1 MFLSCDGIRL
11 QYLFLNTLLKTVCL
25 LVYNIKVKNH
35 TFSLYASLRLFAI
48 ERNSMQPTEKIVN
61 ERPETELLTKDFFYE
76 LPEELIAQSPSEE
89 RDGCRLMV
97 LERDSG
103 NIEHKIFKNII
114 DYLNPEDIL
123 VVNSSKV
130 IPARLIGTSDKT
142 GSPIELLLL
151 RAVDNGEWETLVR
164 PGKRAKVGAS
174 FSFGGILRATVTDIV
189 EGGNRTVSFE
199 YDKEKYGNIYSV
211 LDEVGN
217 MPLPPYITRKLER
230 KSDYQTVYAKEEGS
244 AAAPTAGLHF
254 TEALLEKIKAKGV
267 GYAEVTLHVGLGTFR
282 PVKADKITEHQMH
295 GEFFHIEPE
304 VAAMINERRAKGG
317 RVIAVGTTATRVLE
331 SASLADGTVVPMS
344 AETSIFIYPGYKFK
358 ATDAL
363 ITNFHLPEST
373 LIMLVSA
380 MAGKDNVMN
389 AYREAVMGRYR
400 FFSFGDAM
408 LIV

>member
-1 MFLSCDGIRL
+1 MDS
-11 QYLFLNTLLKTVCL
+11 
-25 LVYNIKVKNH
+25 VK
-35 TFSLYASLRLFAI
+35 
-48 ERNSMQPTEKIVN
+48 KIIN
-61 ERPETELLTKDFFYE
+61 ERPETELLTKDFYYE

-97 LERDSG
+97 LDREG
-103 NIEHKIFKNII
+103 ETIEHKIFRDII
-114 DYLNPEDIL
+114 DYLKPEDIL

-130 IPARLIGTSDKT
+130 IPARLIGISDKT
-142 GSPIELLLL
+142 GSPMELLLL
-151 RAVDNGEWETLVR
+151 RAVEGGGWETLVR
-164 PGKRAKVGAS
+164 PGKRAKIGAS
-174 FSFGGILRATVTDIV
+174 FTFGGILRATVTDIV
-189 EGGNRTVSFE
+189 EEGNRIVSFE
-199 YDKEKYGNIYSV
+199 YDTEKYGNIYSV

-217 MPLPPYITRKLER
+217 MPLPPYITKKLER

-254 TEALLEKIKAKGV
+254 TEELLDKIRAKGV

-282 PVKADKITEHQMH
+282 PVKADKITEHRMH

-304 VAAMINERRAKGG
+304 VAAMINERRARGG

-331 SASLADGTVVPMS
+331 SASTADGTVMPMS

-373 LIMLVSA
+373 LIMLISA
-380 MAGKDNVMN
+380 LANRDFIMR
-389 AYREAVMGRYR
+389 AYKEAVGERYR
-400 FFSFGDAM
+400 FFSFGDSM
-408 LIV
+408 FIQ